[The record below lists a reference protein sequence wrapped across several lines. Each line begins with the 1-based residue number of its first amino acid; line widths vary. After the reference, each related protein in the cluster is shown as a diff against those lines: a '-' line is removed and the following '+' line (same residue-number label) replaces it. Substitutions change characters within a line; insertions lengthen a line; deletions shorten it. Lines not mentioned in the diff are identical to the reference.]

1 MNEQLPLLFFRRG
14 CSAVC
19 PDLSSRTFALN
30 VSDFI
35 LGKTLRK
42 TFSAFARVYLFALL
56 FDYRCVIRIVSQID
70 VGCARR
76 QGIRLGAVRETALP
90 KPVFLLRLP

>member
-1 MNEQLPLLFFRRG
+1 MFQKGGGCRLPRLIE
-14 CSAVC
+14 
-19 PDLSSRTFALN
+19 PDICFK

-56 FDYRCVIRIVSQID
+56 FDYRRVIRIVSQID